1 MGRRSE
7 RLSKQGMLAS
17 DLAGEG
23 DVIQVVSR
31 AFDVL
36 RCFEG
41 HEARLGNLEISNR
54 CGLPRST
61 VSRLTHTLTRMG
73 QLVYLPRDQKYRIGP
88 SAVAMSTS
96 MMKGLQLRNL
106 IRLRLQDVAE
116 QLPGTV
122 GFVIPDRFHLV
133 YLEFAR
139 AANALGLHE
148 STGSRDRDGEHGR
161 RHAYT
166 AALDTE
172 VGDALIAEMERED
185 AGGAKMLRPRIEAN
199 RHHLREHGYVV
210 ACGTWSP
217 HINGCAVPLWSP
229 QYQTFVVV
237 TIGLLSAM
245 YDEKRLHKEVAP
257 RMLELGCAV
266 GGLLDGAEGE
276 SSAIGWSESRFP
288 CRPKTIT
295 RSSRRRRRMIWKP
308 ELDDLARR
316 EAFAREMGGVEKVKR
331 QRDQGRL
338 TVRERIDKLVD
349 RDSFHEIGAISGIG
363 EYDDNGELKQLTPAN
378 CVFGRGRI
386 DGRTVVVVGDDFTVR
401 GGSADASISAK
412 PLMAEEMAHD
422 FRLPIIRIIEGS
434 GGGGS
439 VKTIETKGAANL
451 PGGVGGTRWYWY
463 TTANMARV
471 PVVGARARLGRGPWR
486 GAAGGKPLFRHDQE
500 PRRCSL
506 PVRPW

>member
-7 RLSKQGMLAS
+7 RLSRQGALAHEA
-17 DLAGEG
+17 AGEG

-31 AFDVL
+31 AFDIL

-148 STGSRDRDGEHGR
+148 STGSRIAMASTAAG
-161 RHAYT
+161 HAYT
-166 AALDTE
+166 AALDAD
-172 VGDALIAEMERED
+172 VGDALLAEMEREIPE
-185 AGGAKMLRPRIEAN
+185 GAKLLRPRIEAN
-199 RHHLREHGYVV
+199 RRLLRERGYVV
-210 ACGTWSP
+210 ACGLWSP
-217 HINGCAVPLWSP
+217 HINGLAVPLWSP

-245 YDEKRLHKEVAP
+245 FDEARLHKEVAMP
-257 RMLELGCAV
+257 
-266 GGLLDGAEGE
+266 
-276 SSAIGWSESRFP
+276 
-288 CRPKTIT
+288 
-295 RSSRRRRRMIWKP
+295 MI
-308 ELDDLARR
+308 ELARTIGSVLDAG
-316 EAFAREMGGVEKVKR
+316 EADVFNHRMERRPLSVSAKNSVKSQETIQETMHETVGTERTNELEAGTRRARSAR
-331 QRDQGRL
+331 S
-338 TVRERIDKLVD
+338 VRAR
-349 RDSFHEIGAISGIG
+349 
-363 EYDDNGELKQLTPAN
+363 
-378 CVFGRGRI
+378 
-386 DGRTVVVVGDDFTVR
+386 DGRR
-401 GGSADASISAK
+401 
-412 PLMAEEMAHD
+412 
-422 FRLPIIRIIEGS
+422 
-434 GGGGS
+434 
-439 VKTIETKGAANL
+439 
-451 PGGVGGTRWYWY
+451 
-463 TTANMARV
+463 
-471 PVVGARARLGRGPWR
+471 
-486 GAAGGKPLFRHDQE
+486 
-500 PRRCSL
+500 
-506 PVRPW
+506 

>member
-148 STGSRDRDGEHGR
+148 TTGSRIAMASTAAG
-161 RHAYT
+161 HAYT
-166 AALDTE
+166 AALDVD
-172 VGDALIAEMERED
+172 VGDALIAEMEREIPESSRIL
-185 AGGAKMLRPRIEAN
+185 KPRIESN
-199 RHHLREHGYVV
+199 RRHLREHGYVV
-210 ACGTWSP
+210 ACGLWSP
-217 HINGCAVPLWSP
+217 HINGLAVPLWSP
-229 QYQTFVVV
+229 QYQTYVVV
-237 TIGLLSAM
+237 TIGLLSVM
-245 YDEKRLHKEVAP
+245 FDEKRLHKEVAP
-257 RMLELGCAV
+257 RMLDLGAAV
-266 GGLLDGAEGE
+266 GSLLEGADGDIFASRLERK
-276 SSAIGWSESRFP
+276 AIPVPTHNNNKIIRTEDTNELEAGTR
-288 CRPKTIT
+288 RPRPA
-295 RSSRRRRRMIWKP
+295 RSIR
-308 ELDDLARR
+308 A
-316 EAFAREMGGVEKVKR
+316 G
-331 QRDQGRL
+331 
-338 TVRERIDKLVD
+338 
-349 RDSFHEIGAISGIG
+349 
-363 EYDDNGELKQLTPAN
+363 
-378 CVFGRGRI
+378 
-386 DGRTVVVVGDDFTVR
+386 DGRR
-401 GGSADASISAK
+401 
-412 PLMAEEMAHD
+412 
-422 FRLPIIRIIEGS
+422 
-434 GGGGS
+434 
-439 VKTIETKGAANL
+439 
-451 PGGVGGTRWYWY
+451 
-463 TTANMARV
+463 
-471 PVVGARARLGRGPWR
+471 
-486 GAAGGKPLFRHDQE
+486 
-500 PRRCSL
+500 
-506 PVRPW
+506 